1 MRAKAREMSGGRG
14 ETGAVAY
21 YLTVGDRLFGTA
33 VYLRLPE
40 PQDLVFVQRLW
51 QDPSTMADVG
61 GPIRRSKAELRAW
74 YRRMVE
80 PGRPTD
86 LYCLICLRQTHRPV
100 GEVSF
105 HRLDRPAMSAYL
117 NLKVMST
124 VRRQGYARDALGA
137 FLPFFFGAVGG
148 QELLDDISIANE
160 AGRGTLERLGFERDP
175 LRQDVALMRM
185 TRARFERLQLRP

>member
-1 MRAKAREMSGGRG
+1 M
-14 ETGAVAY
+14 AY
-21 YLTVGDRLFGTA
+21 YLTAGDRLFGTT

-40 PQDLVFVQRLW
+40 PQDLGFVEDLW

-61 GPIRRSKAELRAW
+61 GPIRWSKAEFRGW

-86 LYCLICLRQTHRPV
+86 LYCLICLRQTDRPV

-117 NLKVMST
+117 NLKMMGS
-124 VRRQGYARDALGA
+124 VRRRGYARDALGA

-148 QELLDDISIANE
+148 QELLDDVLIANE
-160 AGRGTLERLGFERDP
+160 AGRVTLASLGFERDP
-175 LRQDVALMRM
+175 LRGDVALMRM